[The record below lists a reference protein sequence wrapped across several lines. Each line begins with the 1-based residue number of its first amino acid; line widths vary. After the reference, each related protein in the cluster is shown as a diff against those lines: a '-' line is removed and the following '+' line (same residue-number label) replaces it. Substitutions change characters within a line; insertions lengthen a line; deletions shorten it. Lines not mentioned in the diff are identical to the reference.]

1 MSLRIC
7 DVAFSYHQSPIIKD
21 LSFVVSSGEF
31 VSLIGP
37 SGCGKSTLF
46 KIIGGVHSPQHGEIW
61 LDQHRID
68 GERGHIGY
76 MPQEDSLFPWYTIEE
91 NIRLGQKLN
100 GFIDASHID
109 IWLKKAGL
117 EGVSGLSYAHQLS
130 GGMQQRV
137 AFIRTLAGQ
146 KNYLCMDEPFSALDA
161 LTRMNMY
168 DWMNSLRE
176 VEKRTILFI
185 THSVEEAML
194 LSDRI
199 YILSSKPMRVIDEKA
214 VPFPRNLRA
223 QLRENA
229 AWIRLQE
236 EIMAQLRV

>member
-1 MSLRIC
+1 MSLRIHGLS
-7 DVAFSYHQSPIIKD
+7 FSYHTSCIISD
-21 LSFVVSSGEF
+21 LSLTVPTGEF

-46 KIIGGVHSPQHGEIW
+46 KLIGGLLTPHHGEIW

-76 MPQEDSLFPWYTIEE
+76 MPQHVSLFPWYSVKE

-100 GFIDASHID
+100 GIAKPQYIHA
-109 IWLKKAGL
+109 WLKKADLG
-117 EGVSGLSYAHQLS
+117 GVGSSYPHELS

-137 AFIRTLAGQ
+137 AFIRALAGQ
-146 KNYLCMDEPFSALDA
+146 KTFLCLDEPFSALDA
-161 LTRMNMY
+161 LSRAHMY
-168 DWMNSLRE
+168 EWMHSLHE
-176 VEKRTILFI
+176 LEKRTILFI

-199 YILSSKPMRVIDEKA
+199 LLLGSKPMKVIDEKV
-214 VPFPRNLRA
+214 VPFPRDQRS
-223 QLRENA
+223 QLRGDTT
-229 AWIRLQE
+229 WIRLQE
-236 EIMAQLRV
+236 EILVQLKG